1 MDAEKLHEMLKPL
14 PNDFDDFIRAGF
26 RFSGAW
32 TGYVGT
38 YYPEAQFIEETK
50 PEKMLYCTQCHT
62 YTPTDIK
69 LGGKYSGETNPYK
82 FTTCPYCNEELRL
95 FSLHKKTTVTE
106 RHQTYWIGQ
115 NLGEKIFVLRGFRV
129 TLRLYSPEVMETEE
143 IVKQEIRRL
152 YISPDEYY
160 KEYCGW
166 GYNPVT
172 HEYDNSY
179 WTRKAAG
186 FASASGPIYPRTYE
200 AVKGTGAEYSCLKI
214 AQENGIFNDEEN
226 WSDRWGTS
234 GAYYIA
240 TNHYHSIWEY
250 LNAYAENRRV
260 EMLTKLNMPYII
272 RLKMRGYPT
281 GLNGRAKN
289 PWDYLKIYKSR
300 LKGFECTDGN
310 EYKLL
315 EIYRMERKLKT
326 NFTDEEI
333 NILNELDIYR
343 VGDCL
348 KYMTVKQL
356 VNRVKKYSKTM
367 KKRVPEVMTTYSDYL
382 KIKAELG
389 YDMKNSIFV
398 YPRNLKAEHD
408 KVVIEKSE
416 KESNELA
423 QKMNIKFVDIE
434 KRFKKANKLYSFQSG
449 KLFIRPAKCAAE
461 IVNEGRLLHHC
472 VGGET
477 YLSKHANKKSIIL
490 FLRTEEDVPYIT
502 VEMKPDGQ
510 IAQWYGDYDEKPDKA
525 KIQKW
530 LNKYTKQLDKRA
542 LEKEAHTKG
551 A

>member
-1 MDAEKLHEMLKPL
+1 MDADKLHKMLKPL
-14 PNDFDDFIRAGF
+14 PNDFDEFIRDNF
-26 RFSGAW
+26 EEAW
-32 TGYVGT
+32 IGYVGT
-38 YYPEAQFIEETK
+38 VCPEPQFMEETK
-50 PEKMLYCTQCHT
+50 PEKMLYCSQCHT
-62 YTPTDIK
+62 YTPTDIN
-69 LGGKYSGETNPYK
+69 LGGKMRTRQAFCPHCLEQLELYSLN
-82 FTTCPYCNEELRL
+82 
-95 FSLHKKTTVTE
+95 KKQNGVE
-106 RHQTYWIGQ
+106 RHQTFWIGQ
-115 NLGEKIFVLRGFRV
+115 KLKNKIFVLRGFRV
-129 TLRLYSPEVMETEE
+129 TLRLYSPVWGHEE
-143 IVKQEIRRL
+143 IIKQEIRRI
-152 YISPDEYY
+152 YISPEESF
-160 KEYCGW
+160 KEYCAW
-166 GYNPVT
+166 
-172 HEYDNSY
+172 EYDWLNDKY
-179 WTRKAAG
+179 VPDAWVTRAAG
-186 FASASGPIYPRTYE
+186 FACACGPIYPGTFNE
-200 AVKGTGAEYSCLKI
+200 AKGTGAEYAHLEL
-214 AQENGIFNDEEN
+214 ALENEIFSDEQN
-226 WSDRWGTS
+226 WSYRWGTN
-234 GAYYIA
+234 GAYYYA
-240 TNHYHSIWEY
+240 TNNNDSIWDY
-250 LNAYAENRRV
+250 LNVYSKNRRT
-260 EMLTKLNMPYII
+260 EMLVKMNMPYLV
-272 RLKMRGYPT
+272 RTQMKGYAA

-300 LKGFECTDGN
+300 LKGFQCTDGN

-315 EIYRMERKLKT
+315 EIYRMERKFKL

-333 NILNELDIYR
+333 KTLKELDVHR

-356 VNRVKKYSKTM
+356 VNRVQKYSKSM
-367 KKRVPEVMTTYSDYL
+367 KKRIPEVMTTYSDYL

-398 YPRNLKAEHD
+398 YPRDLKAEHD

-502 VEMKPDGQ
+502 VEMNPDGQ

-525 KIQKW
+525 KITKW
-530 LNKYTKQLDKRA
+530 LNKYTKQLNKEA

>member
-1 MDAEKLHEMLKPL
+1 MDAEKLHKMIKPL
-14 PNDFDDFIRAGF
+14 PSDFDEFIRE
-26 RFSGAW
+26 RFQGAW

-38 YYPEAQFIEETK
+38 YTPEPQFLEETK
-50 PEKMLYCTQCHT
+50 PEKMLYCTHCQT
-62 YTPTDIK
+62 YMPTDIK
-69 LGGKYSGETNPYK
+69 LGGKYNADTNPRK
-82 FTTCPYCNEELRL
+82 VTICPNCLEELGL
-95 FSLHKKTTVTE
+95 YSMNKKTTATE
-106 RHQTYWIGQ
+106 RHQTFWIGQ
-115 NLGEKIFVLRGFRV
+115 NLGNKIFVLRGFRV
-129 TLRLYSPEVMETEE
+129 TIRVYSPAMEYGEE
-143 IVKQEIRRL
+143 IIKQEIRRL

-179 WTRKAAG
+179 WTTRAAG
-186 FASASGPIYPRTYE
+186 FASASGPIYPKTYE

-234 GAYYIA
+234 GAYYCS
-240 TNHYHSIWEY
+240 TNNKDSIWKY

-260 EMLTKLNMPYII
+260 EMLTKLNMPYLIGM
-272 RLKMRGYPT
+272 KMRGYPT

-300 LKGFECTDGN
+300 LKGFQCTDGN

-315 EIYRMERKLKT
+315 EIYRMERKFKL
-326 NFTDEEI
+326 NFTDEEVKT
-333 NILNELDIYR
+333 LKELDVHRI
-343 VGDCL
+343 GDCL

-398 YPRNLKAEHD
+398 YPRDLKAEHD

-423 QKMNIKFVDIE
+423 QKMNIKFANIE

-510 IAQWYGDYDEKPDKA
+510 IAQWYGDFDEKPDKA